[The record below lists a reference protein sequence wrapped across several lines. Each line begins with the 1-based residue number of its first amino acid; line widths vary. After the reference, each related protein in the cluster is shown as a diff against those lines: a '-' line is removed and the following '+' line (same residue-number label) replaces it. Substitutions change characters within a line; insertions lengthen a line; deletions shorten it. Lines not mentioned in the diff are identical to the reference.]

1 MRVPTILLYG
11 VGSGGWVG
19 GWVGVVGVW
28 DGLLLKGCLGGVGLG
43 RPQNVAFSKKMH
55 EGRDL

>member
-1 MRVPTILLYG
+1 
-11 VGSGGWVG
+11 VG

-28 DGLLLKGCLGGVGLG
+28 DGLLLKGCLCGVGLG